1 MEALLQGG
9 PGLKVYPNTWTL
21 GHFQLGAGFLISA
34 QNYLN
39 ESFSLP
45 IV

>member
-9 PGLKVYPNTWTL
+9 PGLKVYPNSWTL
-21 GHFQLGAGFLISA
+21 GQFQLGAGFISA

-39 ESFSLP
+39 ESFLLP